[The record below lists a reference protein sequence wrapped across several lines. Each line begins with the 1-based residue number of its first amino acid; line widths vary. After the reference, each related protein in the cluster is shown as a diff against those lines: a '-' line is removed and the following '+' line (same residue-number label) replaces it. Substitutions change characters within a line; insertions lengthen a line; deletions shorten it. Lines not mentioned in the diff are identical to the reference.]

1 MDSPDTAHNN
11 RKQFGAA
18 RPDAHFVR
26 AAVAG
31 RYVFRSVK
39 L

>member
-1 MDSPDTAHNN
+1 MASPDAAHNN

-26 AAVAG
+26 AVVAG
-31 RYVFRSVK
+31 RYKAQHV
-39 L
+39 